1 MVPLTRGVVTGASVS
16 IVRSTHTT
24 RHTKGRKS
32 VRMTPFRVPATAGAA
47 CVESSE
53 THPASPA
60 VGCVPGFLRRVA
72 ECNEITSGA
81 MGMRYVPLLVAGQA
95 VGLMMPEFAAAL
107 LGAGDDVFELRR
119 GDDETNG
126 GIGETTNG
134 ADGGDG
140 ADTNGK
146 AYSNV
151 ITGDERQNLL
161 AAPESMLSD
170 SKKKKLVVTLDHAN
184 AMTAPQRTET
194 VKPILERLKTQNVI
208 TGWRDELFPVNKNYG
223 EPPLLLVERASASLL
238 GIKAYGVHVNGFV
251 SDPSNGRVSKIWV
264 ARRSATKQT
273 FPGMLDHLVAGG
285 LPANMDPGECCV
297 KECEE
302 EASIPLVLARKA
314 QPVGLVTY
322 SSNYKGCCKRDVLFC
337 YDLELPYVMGLSP
350 NPASLFAHTRLTL
363 SLYTLRSDFVPQ
375 PNDGEVESFELLTV
389 DVVSKLIANTKEF
402 KPNVAV
408 VLCDFFVRHGLV
420 APSDPGYV
428 ELVRNLRQ

>member
-1 MVPLTRGVVTGASVS
+1 
-16 IVRSTHTT
+16 
-24 RHTKGRKS
+24 
-32 VRMTPFRVPATAGAA
+32 
-47 CVESSE
+47 
-53 THPASPA
+53 
-60 VGCVPGFLRRVA
+60 
-72 ECNEITSGA
+72 
-81 MGMRYVPLLVAGQA
+81 MRYIPLLVAGQA

-151 ITGDERQNLL
+151 VTGDERKNLL

-350 NPASLFAHTRLTL
+350 NPASLFAHMRLTL
-363 SLYTLRSDFVPQ
+363 SFLYLSVARSAGARRFWKRRRSSDLFRA
-375 PNDGEVESFELLTV
+375 
-389 DVVSKLIANTKEF
+389 ANTKINSPRF
-402 KPNVAV
+402 RKRTSDCPPSWISRKRSVTCSRRWCPGGHFGVFQRKRTAV
-408 VLCDFFVRHGLV
+408 RKIAGRIRCRKKDG
-420 APSDPGYV
+420 P
-428 ELVRNLRQ
+428 